1 MLLFLVPGHK
11 IAQLAESQQDRVARH
26 GAGDRHERALG
37 EAALREAV
45 TQVDDAFAVEVTAPA
60 TASTVGCW
68 RGI

>member
-1 MLLFLVPGHK
+1 MSLFPVAGHE
-11 IAQLAESQQDRVARH
+11 IPQFAEGKQNRVAHH